1 MSMADPR
8 GGVPVDEA
16 PIIHPADSP
25 PTDRSTTTGP
35 DGRSLRRDRNRAA
48 VIRALLEMM
57 REGHLDPPT
66 AEIAQR
72 AGVSHRSVFRYFDD
86 LGDLVREAISV
97 EFAAAAAASTIHEF
111 GKGTLQHRIDA
122 IITARLTA
130 YDHAY
135 GASRVARLK
144 SGQIPDIDPALA
156 EIIRLLRVQLT
167 EQFAAELSSKC
178 ASERDSI
185 VDAILLLT
193 DFTSYDIQLRV
204 LGYDHDR
211 IATVWRH
218 AIGALLA

>member
-1 MSMADPR
+1 MAVAR
-8 GGVPVDEA
+8 GDL
-16 PIIHPADSP
+16 PADGAPPEPPIDISP
-25 PTDRSTTTGP
+25 IDRTACKSP
-35 DGRSLRRDRNRAA
+35 DGRSLRRDRNRTA
-48 VIRALLEMM
+48 VIRAVLELI
-57 REGHLDPPT
+57 REGDLDPPT

-156 EIIRLLRVQLT
+156 EITRLLRVQLT

-193 DFTSYDIQLRV
+193 DFTSYDTQLRV
-204 LGYDHDR
+204 LGYDHTR

>member
-1 MSMADPR
+1 MAVAR
-8 GGVPVDEA
+8 GDLSTDG
-16 PIIHPADSP
+16 SP
-25 PTDRSTTTGP
+25 PDLSIDILPIDRTTCKGP

-48 VIRALLEMM
+48 VIQAVLELI
-57 REGHLDPPT
+57 REGDLDPPT

-86 LGDLVREAISV
+86 LRDLVREAISV

-111 GKGTLQHRIDA
+111 GEGTLQQRIDA

-156 EIIRLLRVQLT
+156 EITRLLRVQLT
-167 EQFAAELSSKC
+167 EQFAVELSSRSD
-178 ASERDSI
+178 SERDSI

-193 DFTSYDIQLRV
+193 EFASYDVQRRM

-218 AIGALLA
+218 AIGALLD

>member
-1 MSMADPR
+1 MAVAR
-8 GGVPVDEA
+8 GDLHTDGSPSELSIDIS
-16 PIIHPADSP
+16 PI
-25 PTDRSTTTGP
+25 DRTTCKGP
-35 DGRSLRRDRNRAA
+35 DGRSLRRDRNRASVIQA
-48 VIRALLEMM
+48 VLDLI
-57 REGHLDPPT
+57 REGDLDPPT

-97 EFAAAAAASTIHEF
+97 EFAAAAAASMIHEF
-111 GKGTLQHRIDA
+111 GTGTLEHRIDA

-156 EIIRLLRVQLT
+156 EITRLLRGQLT
-167 EQFAAELSSKC
+167 EQFAVELSSRPD
-178 ASERDSI
+178 SERDSI

-193 DFTSYDIQLRV
+193 EFTSYDIQRRM

>member
-1 MSMADPR
+1 MADPR

-16 PIIHPADSP
+16 PIIRPADSP
-25 PTDRSTTTGP
+25 PADRSPSRGP

-48 VIRALLEMM
+48 VIRAALELI
-57 REGHLDPPT
+57 REGDLDPPT

-86 LGDLVREAISV
+86 LGDLVREAINV
-97 EFAAAAAASTIHEF
+97 EFAEAAAASTIHEF
-111 GKGTLQHRIDA
+111 AKGTLQHRIDG

-144 SGQIPDIDPALA
+144 SGRIPDIDPALT
-156 EIIRLLRVQLT
+156 EITRLLRVQLT
-167 EQFAAELSSKC
+167 EQFAAELSSRC
-178 ASERDSI
+178 DSERDSI
-185 VDAILLLT
+185 IDAILLLT
-193 DFTSYDIQLRV
+193 DFTPYDIQRRMF
-204 LGYDHDR
+204 GYDHER